1 MDYEIRAIS
10 NDEFPAFALAGEM
23 GFGAASVSDDDLA
36 EFIKTMEFD
45 RTMAVFDG
53 TEIVGTG
60 VAFSF
65 QMTMP
70 GLTTVPTAGVS
81 WITVLPTH
89 RRRGILRRMMQ
100 HQLADVRRRG
110 EPLAILLASES
121 VIYGRFG
128 YGLSTTQARYEIEP
142 RHGTFGRA
150 PESTGRVSIID
161 KERAKEILPLVYD
174 RARRLQ
180 PGALT
185 RSPEWWDL
193 FLGDPERWRDG
204 QSARFYVIYESRPG
218 QVDGYSTYRVKQK
231 WDDGFPQSQL
241 TLGQLETTTTEAR
254 AGLWRYLLNVDLVTS
269 IRTFPFPI
277 DEPLRWMLADPR
289 RLRVTGYGDFL
300 WTRLVDIPTALS
312 GRRYPTEDRLSFEVV
327 DEFLPDNSGRCL
339 LEGGPDGATCRRG
352 RARPD
357 LTLQVTDLGAA
368 YLGGVHFTT
377 LARAG
382 RVVENT
388 AGALQRADLMF
399 AAEPAAFCAT
409 DF

>member
-10 NDEFPAFALAGEM
+10 TDEFPAFALAGGM
-23 GFGAASVSDDDLA
+23 GFGSASVSDEELADLN
-36 EFIKTMEFD
+36 KTIEID
-45 RTMAVFDG
+45 RAMAAFDG

-60 VAFSF
+60 AAFSF
-65 QMTMP
+65 QMTLP
-70 GLTTVPTAGVS
+70 GLTTLPAAGVT

-89 RRRGILRRMMQ
+89 RRQGILRRMMQ
-100 HQLADVRRRG
+100 HQLADVRERA

-128 YGLSTTQARYEIEP
+128 YGLSTTQATYEIDP

-150 PESTGRVSIID
+150 PESPGRVSIIT
-161 KERAKEILPLVYD
+161 KERAKETLPAVYD
-174 RARRLQ
+174 CARRLQ

-193 FLGDPERWRDG
+193 HLSDPERWHKG
-204 QSARFYVIYESRPG
+204 QSARFYVIYESSPG
-218 QVDGYSTYRVKQK
+218 QVDGYCTYRVKQN
-231 WDDGFPQSQL
+231 WDDGFAQNQL
-241 TLGQLETTTTEAR
+241 LLGQLEATTAESR
-254 AGLWRYLLNVDLVTS
+254 AGLWRYLLNVDLMTS
-269 IRTFPFPI
+269 IRTSPFPI

-312 GRRYPTEDRLSFEVV
+312 GRRYPTEDHLSFEVV
-327 DEFLPDNSGRCL
+327 DEFLPDNSGSYK
-339 LEGGPDGATCRRG
+339 LEGGPDGASCRRG
-352 RARPD
+352 HGKPD
-357 LTLQVTDLGAA
+357 LTLQVMDLGAA

-388 AGALQRADLMF
+388 TGALRRADLMF

>member
-1 MDYEIRAIS
+1 MGYEIRAIS
-10 NDEFPAFALAGEM
+10 NDEFPPFALAGEM
-23 GFGAASVSDDDLA
+23 GFGSASVSDEDLA
-36 EFIKTMEFD
+36 ELIETIELD

-60 VAFSF
+60 AAFSF
-65 QMTMP
+65 QMTVP
-70 GLTTVPTAGVS
+70 GLTIVPAAGVS

-100 HQLADVRRRG
+100 HQLADVRQRG

-121 VIYGRFG
+121 VIYGRVG
-128 YGLSTTQARYEIEP
+128 YGLSTTQAGYEIEP

-150 PESTGRVSIID
+150 PESPGRVAIID

-185 RSPEWWDL
+185 RSPEWWNRYL
-193 FLGDPERWRDG
+193 IDPERQRNG
-204 QSARFYVIYESRPG
+204 HSARFYVIYESSPD
-218 QVDGYSTYRVKQK
+218 QVDGYCAYRVKQN
-231 WDDGFPQSQL
+231 WDDGFAQNQL
-241 TLGQLETTTTEAR
+241 MLGQLETTTAEAR
-254 AGLWRYLLNVDLVTS
+254 AGLWRYLLNVDLIAS
-269 IRTFPFPI
+269 IRTFSFPI

-312 GRRYPTEDRLSFEVV
+312 RRRYPAEDRLSFEVM
-327 DEFLPDNSGRCL
+327 DEFLPDNSGRYL
-339 LEGGPDGATCRRG
+339 LEGGPDGASCRRG
-352 RARPD
+352 RAKPD

-382 RVVENT
+382 RVVEHT
-388 AGALQRADLMF
+388 TGALRRADLMF
-399 AAEPAAFCAT
+399 AAEPAAYCAT

>member
-1 MDYEIRAIS
+1 MDYEIRAIG

-23 GFGAASVSDDDLA
+23 GFGSASISDEDLA
-36 EFIKTMEFD
+36 ELIKTIELD

-60 VAFSF
+60 GAFSF
-65 QMTMP
+65 QMTVP
-70 GLTTVPTAGVS
+70 GLTTMPAAGVS

-128 YGLSTTQARYEIEP
+128 YGLSTTQVRYEIEP
-142 RHGTFGRA
+142 HHGTFGRA
-150 PESTGRVSIID
+150 PESPGRVSIID
-161 KERAKEILPLVYD
+161 KERAKEILPAVYD
-174 RARRLQ
+174 RARQLH
-180 PGALT
+180 PGALS
-185 RSPEWWDL
+185 RPAEWWAL
-193 FLGDPERWRDG
+193 YLSDPERHRSG
-204 QSARFYVIYESRPG
+204 QSARFYVSYESRPG
-218 QVDGYSTYRVKQK
+218 RVDGYCAYRVKQK
-231 WDDGFPQSQL
+231 WDDGFAQNQL
-241 TLGQLETTTTEAR
+241 MLGQLETTTAEAR
-254 AGLWRYLLNVDLVTS
+254 AGLWRYLLNVDLMTS

-289 RLRVTGYGDFL
+289 RLRVTEYGDFL
-300 WTRLVDIPTALS
+300 WTRLVDIPKALS

-327 DEFLPDNSGRCL
+327 DEFLPDNSGRYL
-339 LEGGPDGATCRRG
+339 LEGGPDGATCKRSRTK
-352 RARPD
+352 PD
-357 LTLQVTDLGAA
+357 LTLQVADLGAA
-368 YLGGVHFTT
+368 YLGAVHFTT

-388 AGALQRADLMF
+388 AGALRRADLMF
-399 AAEPAAFCAT
+399 ATEPAAYCAT

>member
-1 MDYEIRAIS
+1 MDYEIRAVS
-10 NDEFPAFALAGEM
+10 KDEFPAFALAGEM
-23 GFGAASVSDDDLA
+23 GFGSASVSDEDLA
-36 EFIKTMEFD
+36 EFIKTIEFD

-60 VAFSF
+60 AAFSF
-65 QMTMP
+65 QMTVP
-70 GLTTVPTAGVS
+70 GLTTVPAAGVT

-100 HQLADVRRRG
+100 HQLTDVRRRG

-150 PESTGRVSIID
+150 PESPGRVSIID
-161 KERAKEILPLVYD
+161 KERAKEIVPAVYD

-185 RSPEWWDL
+185 RPPEWWDL
-193 FLGDPERWRDG
+193 YLSDPERHRNG
-204 QSARFYVIYESRPG
+204 QGARFYVIYESRAG
-218 QVDGYSTYRVKQK
+218 QVDGYCAYRVKQN

-241 TLGQLETTTTEAR
+241 TLGHLETTTAQAR

-269 IRTFPFPI
+269 IRTVSFPI

-289 RLRVTGYGDFL
+289 RLRVTEHGDFL
-300 WTRLVDIPTALS
+300 WTRLVDIPAALS

-327 DEFLPDNSGRCL
+327 DEFLPDNSGRYQ
-339 LEGGPDGATCRRG
+339 LEGGPDGATCKRG

-368 YLGGVHFTT
+368 YLGAVHFTT

-388 AGALQRADLMF
+388 AGALRRADLMF
-399 AAEPAAFCAT
+399 ATEPAAYCAT